1 MIFRSNTKKPE
12 DGQDDP
18 SSGSEKKELNAGGYN
33 LTAV

>member
-12 DGQDDP
+12 DGQDNP
-18 SSGSEKKELNAGGYN
+18 SSGFQKKELNAGGYI